1 MPTLQEVHE
10 RVVKLHGP
18 QSPVALAI
26 AQQLE
31 AEKAN
36 KGRSAA
42 SLFVEGGYGH
52 MLHEKNPPRKVKTAP
67 APTARTDVTNEA
79 CISSRSL
86 RPVKEG
92 TTNDTADRLPHH
104 LRVEA

>member
-52 MLHEKNPPRKVKTAP
+52 MLHEKNPPRKDKN
-67 APTARTDVTNEA
+67 RTGSDCENRCNE
-79 CISSRSL
+79 RSL
-86 RPVKEG
+86 YLIAVVAPSQRGDNK
-92 TTNDTADRLPHH
+92 
-104 LRVEA
+104 